1 MVELQ
6 SGKYKTEW
14 SVFMTYTL
22 AKDFFVEDYIG
33 DKEDVLRSI
42 ELLQMELEHF
52 VNMHADEDLQEA
64 PEDVQNELGY
74 LLYTLGKNFYI
85 IEDYATA
92 AQYFEMGL
100 AFNLDVRDEFVIE
113 MVKGYGLS
121 LLNSDQGREGIVLE
135 AVYDDFSAYADFCML
150 MGLIYFEQKQYEQ
163 AVIEFAKATNEKPDA
178 IEGSNSY
185 LSCYY
190 AGQCREKQHRMDEAK
205 EFYRKAGHYEPA
217 KERLERIG

>member
-1 MVELQ
+1 
-6 SGKYKTEW
+6 
-14 SVFMTYTL
+14 MTYTL

-33 DKEDVLRSI
+33 DREDVLRSI

-74 LLYTLGKNFYI
+74 LLYTLGKSFYI

-205 EFYRKAGHYEPA
+205 GFYRKAGNYEPA

>member
-6 SGKYKTEW
+6 SRKYKTEW

-64 PEDVQNELGY
+64 SEDVQNELGY
-74 LLYTLGKNFYI
+74 LLYTLGKSFYI

-135 AVYDDFSAYADFCML
+135 AVYDDFSAYADFCMI

-205 EFYRKAGHYEPA
+205 EFYRKAGNYEPA

>member
-6 SGKYKTEW
+6 SRKYIRDW
-14 SVFMTYTL
+14 SAFMTYTL

-52 VNMHADEDLQEA
+52 VNLHADEDLQEA

-74 LLYTLGKNFYI
+74 LLYTLGKSFYI

-205 EFYRKAGHYEPA
+205 EFYRKAGNYEPA

>member
-1 MVELQ
+1 
-6 SGKYKTEW
+6 
-14 SVFMTYTL
+14 MTYTL

-33 DKEDVLRSI
+33 DREEVLRSI

-52 VNMHADEDLQEA
+52 VNLHADEDLQEA
-64 PEDVQNELGY
+64 SEDVQNELGY
-74 LLYTLGKNFYI
+74 LLYTLGKSFYI

-100 AFNLDVRDEFVIE
+100 AFNLDVRDEYVIE

-135 AVYDDFSAYADFCML
+135 AVYDDFCAYADFCML

-205 EFYRKAGHYEPA
+205 EFYRKAGNYEPA

>member
-1 MVELQ
+1 
-6 SGKYKTEW
+6 
-14 SVFMTYTL
+14 
-22 AKDFFVEDYIG
+22 
-33 DKEDVLRSI
+33 
-42 ELLQMELEHF
+42 
-52 VNMHADEDLQEA
+52 MHADEDLQEA

-74 LLYTLGKNFYI
+74 LLYTLGKSFYI

-100 AFNLDVRDEFVIE
+100 AFNLDIRDEFVIE

-185 LSCYY
+185 LSYYY
-190 AGQCREKQHRMDEAK
+190 AGQCREKQYRMDEAK
-205 EFYRKAGHYEPA
+205 EFYRKAGNYEPA

>member
-1 MVELQ
+1 
-6 SGKYKTEW
+6 
-14 SVFMTYTL
+14 MTYTL

-52 VNMHADEDLQEA
+52 VNLHADEDLQEA

-74 LLYTLGKNFYI
+74 LLYTLGKSFYI

-100 AFNLDVRDEFVIE
+100 AFNLDVRDEYVIE

-121 LLNSDQGREGIVLE
+121 LLNSDQGREGRVRE
-135 AVYDDFSAYADFCML
+135 AVYDDFNAYADFCML

-205 EFYRKAGHYEPA
+205 EFYRKAGNYEPA

>member
-1 MVELQ
+1 
-6 SGKYKTEW
+6 
-14 SVFMTYTL
+14 MTYTL

-74 LLYTLGKNFYI
+74 LLYTLGKSFYI

-190 AGQCREKQHRMDEAK
+190 AGQCREKQHRMVEAK

>member
-33 DKEDVLRSI
+33 DREDVLRSI

-74 LLYTLGKNFYI
+74 LLYTLGKSFYI

-205 EFYRKAGHYEPA
+205 EFYRKAGNYEPA

>member
-1 MVELQ
+1 
-6 SGKYKTEW
+6 
-14 SVFMTYTL
+14 MTYTL

-64 PEDVQNELGY
+64 SEDVQNELGY
-74 LLYTLGKNFYI
+74 LLYTLGKSFYI

-205 EFYRKAGHYEPA
+205 EFYRKAGNYEPA

>member
-1 MVELQ
+1 
-6 SGKYKTEW
+6 
-14 SVFMTYTL
+14 MTYTL

-64 PEDVQNELGY
+64 SEDVQNELGY
-74 LLYTLGKNFYI
+74 LLYTLGKSFYI

-100 AFNLDVRDEFVIE
+100 AFNLDIRDEFVIE

-185 LSCYY
+185 LSYYY
-190 AGQCREKQHRMDEAK
+190 AGQCREKQYRMDEAK
-205 EFYRKAGHYEPA
+205 EFYRKAGNYEPA

>member
-1 MVELQ
+1 
-6 SGKYKTEW
+6 
-14 SVFMTYTL
+14 MTYTL

-64 PEDVQNELGY
+64 SEDVQNELGY
-74 LLYTLGKNFYI
+74 LLYTLGKSFYI

-135 AVYDDFSAYADFCML
+135 AVYDDFSAYADFCMI

-205 EFYRKAGHYEPA
+205 EFYRKAGNYEPA

>member
-1 MVELQ
+1 
-6 SGKYKTEW
+6 
-14 SVFMTYTL
+14 MTYTL

-33 DKEDVLRSI
+33 DKEDVFRSI
-42 ELLQMELEHF
+42 ELLQMEMEHF

-74 LLYTLGKNFYI
+74 LLYTLGKSFYI

-190 AGQCREKQHRMDEAK
+190 AGQCGEKQHRMDEAK

>member
-74 LLYTLGKNFYI
+74 LLYTLGKSFYI

-205 EFYRKAGHYEPA
+205 EFYRKAGNYEPA
-217 KERLERIG
+217 KERLEHIG

>member
-1 MVELQ
+1 
-6 SGKYKTEW
+6 
-14 SVFMTYTL
+14 MTYTL

-74 LLYTLGKNFYI
+74 LLYTLGKSFYI

-190 AGQCREKQHRMDEAK
+190 AGQCREKQHRYDEAK

>member
-6 SGKYKTEW
+6 SRKYIRDW
-14 SVFMTYTL
+14 SAFMTYTL

-74 LLYTLGKNFYI
+74 LLYTLGKSFYI

-100 AFNLDVRDEFVIE
+100 AFNLDIRDEYVIE

-205 EFYRKAGHYEPA
+205 EFYRKAGNYEPA

>member
-1 MVELQ
+1 
-6 SGKYKTEW
+6 
-14 SVFMTYTL
+14 MTYTM

-42 ELLQMELEHF
+42 ELLQIELEHF

-74 LLYTLGKNFYI
+74 LLYTLGKSFYI

-185 LSCYY
+185 LPYYY
-190 AGQCREKQHRMDEAK
+190 AGQCREKQYRMDEAK
-205 EFYRKAGHYEPA
+205 EFYRKAGNYEPA

>member
-64 PEDVQNELGY
+64 SEDVQNELGY
-74 LLYTLGKNFYI
+74 LLYTLGKSFYI

-135 AVYDDFSAYADFCML
+135 AVYDDFSAYADFCMI